1 MDTPKRHHL
10 TIHQKLRIIEE
21 SKKPGFNRKDAMEK
35 YRISKAS
42 LSRVLKSQTNKLQE
56 SKNTKGFNL
65 RSGKNHELEM
75 ELYEWLV
82 SMNKKGL
89 AISGHL
95 IKKQAQKLS
104 ERHEK
109 DFYCENFNFSDG
121 WLQNNTFSSPFKKNI
136 HHIAS
141 FFLLHYATI

>member
-42 LSRVLKSQTNKLQE
+42 LSRVLKSQTNQLQE
-56 SKNTKGFNL
+56 SKNTKGFRL

-89 AISGHL
+89 SVGGQL
-95 IKKQAQKLS
+95 L
-104 ERHEK
+104 
-109 DFYCENFNFSDG
+109 NFS
-121 WLQNNTFSSPFKKNI
+121 K
-136 HHIAS
+136 
-141 FFLLHYATI
+141 

>member
-65 RSGKNHELEM
+65 NISFYNEDGTHWNSFKDRKTVTVKN
-75 ELYEWLV
+75 Y
-82 SMNKKGL
+82 
-89 AISGHL
+89 
-95 IKKQAQKLS
+95 
-104 ERHEK
+104 
-109 DFYCENFNFSDG
+109 
-121 WLQNNTFSSPFKKNI
+121 
-136 HHIAS
+136 
-141 FFLLHYATI
+141 

>member
-42 LSRVLKSQTNKLQE
+42 LSRVLKSQTNKIQE

-82 SMNKKGL
+82 SMN
-89 AISGHL
+89 
-95 IKKQAQKLS
+95 
-104 ERHEK
+104 
-109 DFYCENFNFSDG
+109 
-121 WLQNNTFSSPFKKNI
+121 NNTFSSPFRKKYTPYSI
-136 HHIAS
+136 S
-141 FFLLHYATI
+141 FFTALCYHLIF